1 MWFAL
6 FSQTGTEIVEVA
18 SRLGKWPDYIFTDN
32 KDKNSWHNSLRKHS
46 SVSIVKHKDMKEE
59 IERYISVFKGYR
71 GTIPIVTLHG
81 YLRILPE
88 INCEVYNGH
97 PGDIIKY
104 PELKGK
110 DPQKKALDLKLP
122 STGTIIHKVTEEV
135 DSGEIVSYNTLK
147 ICKNDTLSS
156 LSNSLRNMSIDLWT
170 VFLEEKIFEKIKR

>member
-6 FSQTGTEIVEVA
+6 FSQSGTEIVEVA

-32 KDKNSWHNSLRKHS
+32 KDKNSWHSSLRKHS
-46 SVSIVKHKDMKEE
+46 ATNIIKHKDMKKE
-59 IERYISVFKGYR
+59 IESNISMFQSLR
-71 GTIPIVTLHG
+71 GTTPIVTLHG

-97 PGDIIKY
+97 PGDIVTY

-110 DPQKKALDLKLP
+110 DPQQKALDLKLP
-122 STGTIIHKVTEEV
+122 TTGTIIHKVTKEV
-135 DSGEIVSYNTLK
+135 DSGEIISYNTLK
-147 ICKNDTLSS
+147 ILEDDTVSS

-170 VFLEEKIFEKIKR
+170 VFLKERFVETV